1 MIFIIGG
8 RGSGKLE
15 FVKLKFDLKDK
26 NIGDGME
33 IDIDDLNEYDVIYDI
48 DQLIRRFSDKED
60 LDDLITD
67 NENASIIVA
76 NEIEDG
82 IAPAD
87 EKEERG
93 RKLLRTTYDKLEEKA
108 DTVIYMMAG
117 VPKYLKGEKI

>member
-1 MIFIIGG
+1 
-8 RGSGKLE
+8 
-15 FVKLKFDLKDK
+15 
-26 NIGDGME
+26 
-33 IDIDDLNEYDVIYDI
+33 I